1 MKTTKKYI
9 ILAILFIVPL
19 LFYIF
24 LSMGMNNFAK
34 LPVLTKNV
42 ADVSTVDKNYKFE
55 GKISIVLFPGKE
67 AELIKGEIFNLNQK
81 IYKPFYGFKDFQ
93 MIVVCPSSSKDQ
105 VEKIEK
111 ALGNYT
117 DMVRWNFVFAEDEV
131 VKALYESFSTN
142 QSLDYNLH
150 SSKAF
155 ILDKELNLRGRT
167 DDKDM
172 ADGKLFGYNMG
183 SVGELNDKMKDDV
196 KVVLAE
202 YRLALKKNSA
212 DRKK

>member
-93 MIVVCPSSSKDQ
+93 MIVVCPVDSKTQID
-105 VEKIEK
+105 KIQK
-111 ALGNYT
+111 AIGNYT
-117 DMVRWNFVFAEDEV
+117 DMIRWNFVFAKDEV
-131 VKALYESFSTN
+131 VKALYDSFNTVE
-142 QSLDYNLH
+142 SLDVNLH
-150 SSKAF
+150 TSKAF
-155 ILDKELNLRGRT
+155 IIDKELNLRGRT